1 MQVGGRI
8 ATLAPQGF
16 SGYSLTREV
25 QFRNMTDATPTL
37 AQRFAAVVLPAAE
50 RAGYTG
56 HGRNARLARASGMT
70 ESSVGR
76 MLNGQAIP
84 EPRFFEPLA
93 EAVGLHP
100 AVLFVEAG
108 LMSRESLQSLSE
120 TDRSQVGSDLTP
132 EEVAD
137 RLGIQDEVGRQM
149 FFATIDRLLRLEDDQ
164 PADRDDRGG
173 AAAEM

>member
-1 MQVGGRI
+1 
-8 ATLAPQGF
+8 
-16 SGYSLTREV
+16 
-25 QFRNMTDATPTL
+25 MTDATPTL
-37 AQRFAAVVLPAAE
+37 AQRFAAVVVPAAL

-56 HGRNARLARASGMT
+56 HGRQARLARATGMT

-76 MLNGQAIP
+76 MWNGQAIP
-84 EPRFFEPLA
+84 EPRFFEPIA

-100 AVLFVEAG
+100 AILFVEAG

-149 FFATIDRLLRLEDDQ
+149 FFATIDRLKRLEDDQ
-164 PADRDDRGG
+164 PVERDNPGG
-173 AAAEM
+173 AAAQM

>member
-1 MQVGGRI
+1 
-8 ATLAPQGF
+8 
-16 SGYSLTREV
+16 
-25 QFRNMTDATPTL
+25 MTDATPTL
-37 AQRFAAVVLPAAE
+37 AQRFAAVVVPAAE

-56 HGRNARLARASGMT
+56 HGRQARLARATGMT
-70 ESSVGR
+70 ESSIGR
-76 MLNGQAIP
+76 MWNGQAIP

-93 EAVGLHP
+93 QAVGLHP
-100 AVLFVEAG
+100 AVLFVESG

-137 RLGIQDEVGRQM
+137 GLGIQDEVGRQM
-149 FFATIDRLLRLEDDQ
+149 FFATIDRLKRLEDDQ
-164 PADRDDRGG
+164 PAERDNPGE